1 MMEKITHLELKIRR
15 KHWQSTGDVLTAGLN
30 YESIRIIAEYQNR
43 VNINY
48 LQ

>member
-1 MMEKITHLELKIRR
+1 MDSLWPKIRR
-15 KHWQSTGDVLTAGLN
+15 KQWQSTEDALPAGLN
-30 YESIRIIAEYQNR
+30 YESIRIIAEYRNR